1 MKDKN
6 QIKSH
11 IELCTADFCVQGSAN
26 CICRW
31 KNFECIVYQSLVMS
45 SLGSFKSYQTHQ
57 KNTRDFYM
65 VRLHMPTSM
74 GPRPARTIHYQI
86 RVVNTP
92 SKLKTNKNRSK
103 TKLPVNTCCL
113 DVPTSLDS
121 EQFVFKLPLPFFFK
135 LPLKYK
141 CWNPFSTFWSTQ
153 TPSGLHEQSLKSL
166 QASLVTCLWKSKENI
181 VRRSN

>member
-1 MKDKN
+1 
-6 QIKSH
+6 
-11 IELCTADFCVQGSAN
+11 
-26 CICRW
+26 
-31 KNFECIVYQSLVMS
+31 MS

-181 VRRSN
+181 VRRSNYNLQSNEPDLELGREREKIQITTQQ